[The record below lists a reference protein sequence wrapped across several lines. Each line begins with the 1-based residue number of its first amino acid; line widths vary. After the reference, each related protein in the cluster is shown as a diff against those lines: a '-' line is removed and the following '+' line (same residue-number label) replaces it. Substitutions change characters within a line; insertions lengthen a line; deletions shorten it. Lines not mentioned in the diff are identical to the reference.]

1 LEFEKIYEN
10 DDWIKM
16 KNGAAYLIKI
26 LVAGES
32 AVGKTTL
39 IQRYLSNKFLAGTK
53 STIGIDF
60 FTKKISGS
68 ENIISELNN
77 DEFLHIQL
85 WDASGEEKFREVLP
99 LYSAGTQGVLLCF
112 DTTRPGTLEKLHEWD
127 EVLTTLIPDSIP
139 KILIQTK
146 CDLQSKV
153 DQEKIDEFIQKR
165 KLKEEN
171 FFLTSSKIGTN
182 VQETFNDI
190 AKTIFIQLHN
200 QQ

>member
-1 LEFEKIYEN
+1 
-10 DDWIKM
+10 M
-16 KNGAAYLIKI
+16 KSGAAYLIKI

-39 IQRYLSNKFLAGTK
+39 IQRYLSNKFLMGTK

-60 FTKKISGS
+60 FTKKISGTDD
-68 ENIISELNN
+68 IIPELNK

-112 DTTRPGTLEKLHEWD
+112 DTTRPNTLEKLYEWD
-127 EVLTTLIPDSIP
+127 EVLESLISDSIP

-146 CDLQSKV
+146 CDLESKV
-153 DQEKIDEFIQKR
+153 NIKDIDEFIKKR
-165 KLKEEN
+165 N
-171 FFLTSSKIGTN
+171 FKDGNYFLTSSKIGTN
-182 VQETFNDI
+182 VKETFDDI
-190 AKTIFIQLHN
+190 AKTIFIQLHD
-200 QQ
+200 Q

>member
-1 LEFEKIYEN
+1 
-10 DDWIKM
+10 M
-16 KNGAAYLIKI
+16 KSGASYLIKI

-39 IQRYLSNKFLAGTK
+39 IQRYLSNRFLLGTK

-68 ENIISELNN
+68 EKVLPGIIKDGETLV
-77 DEFLHIQL
+77 LQI

-112 DTTRPGTLEKLHEWD
+112 DTTRPETLQKLIEWD
-127 EVLTTLIPDSIP
+127 EELSSLIPDPIP

-146 CDLQSKV
+146 SDLNSNV
-153 DQEKIDEFIQKR
+153 EQEKIEDFIKKR
-165 KLKEEN
+165 EIKN
-171 FFLTSSKIGTN
+171 NNYFLTSSKNGTN
-182 VQETFNDI
+182 VPEVFNDI
-190 AKTIFIQLHN
+190 VKSIFTQLGDV
-200 QQ
+200 